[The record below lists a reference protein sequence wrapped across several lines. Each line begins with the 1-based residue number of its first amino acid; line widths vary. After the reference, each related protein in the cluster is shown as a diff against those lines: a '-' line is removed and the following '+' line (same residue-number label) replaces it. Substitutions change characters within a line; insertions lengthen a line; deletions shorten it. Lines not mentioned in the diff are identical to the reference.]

1 MKTGRYALDKHK
13 RKLYI
18 GSVVKYDNSLFLVED
33 IDYLSWSTK
42 QYLTL
47 IDQKNKNKILWF
59 ISPEETK
66 VIKHE

>member
-1 MKTGRYALDKHK
+1 MKTRRYALDKNK

-18 GSVVKYDNSLFLVED
+18 GSLVRYENKIFLVED
-33 IDYLSWSTK
+33 IDYLSWTTR

-47 IDQKNKNKILWF
+47 VDQKNKNKILKF

-66 VIKHE
+66 VVR